1 MDCIV
6 HGVAKSRMQLSD
18 FNKKKKKWGASY
30 LQLILKQFRKKYT
43 YLFESVCVCVCI
55 HKEKEKE
62 RIKQDLENLGDK

>member
-6 HGVAKSRMQLSD
+6 HGVPKSRMQLSD
-18 FNKKKKKWGASY
+18 FNKKKKSGGHH
-30 LQLILKQFRKKYT
+30 T
-43 YLFESVCVCVCI
+43 YNLFSNNLEKNIHICLRVCVCVCI